1 MCRLH
6 ESGRVVLY
14 LVALA
19 LLVGAV
25 TNAVRSQGFL
35 NLGSYGHSSLRHA
48 VRNHAQHSA
57 VPSRGSEAGDGT
69 HVDLMHA
76 A

>member
-48 VRNHAQHSA
+48 VRNHAPVVGRRPEPA
-57 VPSRGSEAGDGT
+57 
-69 HVDLMHA
+69 LMLVS
-76 A
+76 